1 MCRFLFYVGD
11 AIHLSSLIT
20 EPEHSLIRQS
30 FKSEQ
35 RNEPL
40 NGDGFGVAWY
50 APEAQPDAAVFRSM
64 TPAWS
69 NQNLLCLSKAIK
81 SGCVLAHVRAAS
93 VGTSVNESNTHPFV
107 HGPYAFMHNGAL
119 ADFWQHR
126 RKLLDTLDDEH
137 YQLVRGVTDTECLF
151 AHILQEIGQQSTV
164 TAEHMAH
171 ALESSTARIL
181 GELERVG
188 VDKPSRVNAVLC
200 NGKEAVACRYT
211 TALDQ
216 PAESLYLHTGAI
228 YNCRSGKPKLIEARE
243 QEQSVIIASEPLTR
257 EPTWQAVPNNSIVTV
272 DAGRAVSVRP
282 INIAA

>member
-1 MCRFLFYVGD
+1 MCRFLFYVGNP
-11 AIHLSSLIT
+11 IHLSSLIT

-35 RNEPL
+35 RKEPL

-50 APEAQPDAAVFRSM
+50 APEALPDAAVFRSM

-81 SGCVLAHVRAAS
+81 SSCVLAHVRAAS

-107 HGPYAFMHNGAL
+107 HGPYSFMHNGSV

-126 RKLLDTLDDEH
+126 RELLNLLDDEH

-151 AHILQEIGQQSTV
+151 AHILQEIGQQSAV

-171 ALESSTARIL
+171 ALESSTARLL

-188 VDKPSRVNAVLC
+188 ENKTSRINAVLS

-211 TALDQ
+211 TASDQ

-228 YNCRSGKPKLIEARE
+228 YTCRSGTPKLIEARTH
-243 QEQSVIIASEPLTR
+243 EQSVIVASEPLTR
-257 EPTWQAVPNNSIVTV
+257 EGTWQEVPNNSLVMV
-272 DAGRAVSVRP
+272 DAGRTISVRP
-282 INIAA
+282 INVAR